1 MSYEAIQ
8 QAVRGSTGTAGT
20 YEEDWNALFDDGS
33 VPAGTFN
40 ERLLSYINTALTTSY
55 TNLPDAM
62 RAFAVAN
69 GATTWGEISSFTP

>member
-8 QAVRGSTGTAGT
+8 QTVRAATSTSGT
-20 YEEDWNALFDDGS
+20 YEEDWIALFDAGS

-40 ERLLSYINTALTTSY
+40 ERLLSYINAALTTNY
-55 TNLPDAM
+55 TNISDAM

-69 GATTWGEISSFTP
+69 GASTWGEISSFTP

>member
-8 QAVRGSTGTAGT
+8 QVVRGSTGTTGT
-20 YEEDWNALFDDGS
+20 YEGDWIALFDAGLIA
-33 VPAGTFN
+33 AGTFN
-40 ERLLSYINTALTTSY
+40 ERLLAYINGKLLSNY